1 MEMFQSLGIADE
13 IAKNGTEIGLFA
25 VISHLPFST
34 FLTIIG
40 LILVATFS
48 LLLPIQQHL
57 LFQCKRVTEV
67 YHRKIV

>member
-48 LLLPIQQHL
+48 LLLLTQQHL
-57 LFQCKRVTEV
+57 SFLCKRVTEA
-67 YHRKIV
+67 YHQK